1 MGRAS
6 ELLILGDKLS
16 AQRAYEIG
24 LAMEVVADD
33 ELQARAQALARQIAE
48 GPSFAYSTTK
58 VLLTRE
64 LDMDLGSAL
73 ELEAVTQALLMKS
86 EPPRVLQSM
95 DRGTRT
101 ELEGTMSSHNR
112 IFNSPD
118 LALPSGFAH
127 AVVAGTTV
135 YLGGQTAQRPD
146 GSIEAST
153 LAAQFDLAASNL
165 ITALR
170 AAGGEPDE
178 SS

>member
-1 MGRAS
+1 
-6 ELLILGDKLS
+6 
-16 AQRAYEIG
+16 
-24 LAMEVVADD
+24 
-33 ELQARAQALARQIAE
+33 
-48 GPSFAYSTTK
+48 
-58 VLLTRE
+58 
-64 LDMDLGSAL
+64 MDLGSAL

-86 EPPRVLQSM
+86 EDHREFYKAW
-95 DRGTRT
+95 T
-101 ELEGTMSSHNR
+101 EGRAPSWKGTMSSHNR

-153 LAAQFDLAASNL
+153 LAAQFDSPSSNL

-170 AAGGEPDE
+170 AAGGEPDDLVIAPGVRDRRRRLSRDPSPSSDE
-178 SS
+178 SGASGSGARHPAMGLFGVARLFDEAAQVELMGVAELPRE